1 MSTASIVIS
10 FAVCIFFNI
19 FLNSFDV
26 YSDTTLAYNTL
37 TFQLGDSILLS
48 GCSVCYG
55 KKDEDVYNYKNR
67 TCQQCSTKSQSGFHC
82 GGSHESLNKM
92 QEIEEKNT
100 CENESLAL
108 EFKDN
113 PRSHNL
119 TNERC
124 NHKNAL
130 RRIQ

>member
-1 MSTASIVIS
+1 MGVGTVIVS
-10 FAVCIFFNI
+10 FVVCIAFNI